1 MSVRNIILIL
11 AALLITAGTTF
22 VARNWIASQRAQ
34 PAVAMQAPPPPQ
46 GIQVLVAKVPLPT
59 GAFIQPDQL
68 RWQIWP
74 DENIP
79 ENYLTEEEA
88 TLEQYQGAVVR
99 RGFTAGEPITP
110 RRVIR
115 PGDRGFLAAVL
126 RPGFRAVAVRVNATS
141 GVSGLVFPGDRIDIL
156 LTHLITDRSGPDP
169 IDRRASETVLENVR
183 VLAIDQLVDENTEQP
198 SYADN
203 ITLEVTPKQAEMLN
217 VVRELGSLSVSL
229 RSLAKDEEELER
241 LTTAN
246 GEGEDPVLEEVDPE
260 RGDTYTWDS
269 EVSRLVGLRSGRNGG
284 NKKVVNIT
292 RGNQVEQQ
300 RF

>member
-1 MSVRNIILIL
+1 MSVRNVILII

-34 PAVAMQAPPPPQ
+34 PVAAVQAPPPPQ

-68 RWQIWP
+68 RWQVWP
-74 DENIP
+74 DDDIP
-79 ENYLTEEEA
+79 ENYLTEEET
-88 TLEQYQGAVVR
+88 TLEAYQGAVVR
-99 RGFTAGEPITP
+99 RGFTAGEPIIP
-110 RRVIR
+110 MRVIR
-115 PGDRGFLAAVL
+115 PGERGFLAAVL
-126 RPGFRAVAVRVNATS
+126 RPGFRAIAVRVNATS
-141 GVSGLVFPGDRIDIL
+141 GVSGLVFPGDRIDII
-156 LTHLITDRSGPDP
+156 LTHLITDRTGPDP

-183 VLAIDQLVDENTEQP
+183 VLAIDQMIDENAGQP

-203 ITLEVTPKQAEMLN
+203 FTLEVTPKQAEMLS
-217 VVRELGSLSVSL
+217 VVRELGTLSISL

-241 LTTAN
+241 LATTT

-260 RGDTYTWDS
+260 RGHTYTWDS
-269 EVSRLVGLRSGRNGG
+269 EVSRLVGLRSGHKGG

-292 RGNQVEQQ
+292 RGNQVEEQ